1 MFDLDPVRWAHLRM
15 GGGNGGVWWVTFS
28 QFHLPAKTA
37 HQAVW
42 EKVQERKTET
52 MITIV

>member
-1 MFDLDPVRWAHLRM
+1 MVACS
-15 GGGNGGVWWVTFS
+15 GVTFS

-37 HQAVW
+37 HQAV
-42 EKVQERKTET
+42 EVKVQDRKTES